1 MSDTLGIRR
10 DREGAKARR
19 KTRRLFFLKENHFAR
34 ASRLRLFAVS
44 SLLLAGTIGCHD
56 IGTGGNGEL
65 VVPQHTLR
73 EIDSVEPSQ
82 FAATQPTT
90 APSTLPTTRA
100 STRPMREVSLT
111 IADVRRMALHNN
123 LDLQVDLLNPSISRE
138 NFSQEEAA
146 YEWTFTTDA
155 GFSSTDSPTANK
167 VAQQLSGSQSENW
180 RLTPGLVLP
189 LRTGGTIDLSVPMNQ
204 SSVQGTS
211 ANVLNPLYTS
221 DFTARLSQPL
231 LRGGGIDV

>member
-1 MSDTLGIRR
+1 
-10 DREGAKARR
+10 
-19 KTRRLFFLKENHFAR
+19 
-34 ASRLRLFAVS
+34 
-44 SLLLAGTIGCHD
+44 
-56 IGTGGNGEL
+56 
-65 VVPQHTLR
+65 
-73 EIDSVEPSQ
+73 
-82 FAATQPTT
+82 
-90 APSTLPTTRA
+90 
-100 STRPMREVSLT
+100 
-111 IADVRRMALHNN
+111 DVRRMALHNN

-138 NFSQEEAA
+138 NLSQEEAA

-211 ANVLNPLYTS
+211 ANVLNPVWR
-221 DFTARLSQPL
+221 TASRPSSSPTTPCA
-231 LRGGGIDV
+231 IASAT